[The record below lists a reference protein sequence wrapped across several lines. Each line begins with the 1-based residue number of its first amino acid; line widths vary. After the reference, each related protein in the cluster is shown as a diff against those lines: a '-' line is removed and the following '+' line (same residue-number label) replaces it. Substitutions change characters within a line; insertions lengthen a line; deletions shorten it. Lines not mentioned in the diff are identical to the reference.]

1 MKLDERAIQYISYFE
16 NISGATVDDCISL
29 EDRII
34 YIVKK
39 GQVGLAIGKRGINI
53 KRAIKDLKKEIE
65 IIENG
70 DNAEELIRNALHPA
84 EINEITITT
93 SNEGGD
99 NVAYVKIDPKFR
111 GMAIGKGGSKI
122 DRCRILL
129 ERHFQ
134 ISDVIL
140 TKG

>member
-1 MKLDERAIQYISYFE
+1 MAYFE
-16 NISGATVDDCISL
+16 NISGATVDDCIAL
-29 EDRII
+29 ENRII

-70 DNAEELIRNALHPA
+70 DNAEDLIRNALHPA

-93 SNEGGD
+93 GNEAGE
-99 NVAYVKIDPKFR
+99 NVAYVKVDPKFR

-134 ISDVIL
+134 IDDVIL
-140 TKG
+140 TK